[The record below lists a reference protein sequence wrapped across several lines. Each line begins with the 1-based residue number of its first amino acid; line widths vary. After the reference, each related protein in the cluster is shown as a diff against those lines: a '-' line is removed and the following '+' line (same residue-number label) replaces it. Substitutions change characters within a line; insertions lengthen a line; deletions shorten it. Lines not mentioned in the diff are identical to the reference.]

1 MIFLA
6 SPSNPTAT
14 VLNEEELRRLGRVAR
29 EHDLLLVIDEVY
41 CKLIYTGIK
50 HFSVCQ
56 IEEIEDRAILLN
68 SFSKTYAMTGW
79 RVGYTVADAKVVKD
93 LVGFHRAMVSCV
105 NIPSQKACVAAV
117 TGSQDCVDAMLVQ
130 YDRRR
135 KVVDQALRGME
146 GIVSFP
152 CEGAFY
158 FFPRFNHPMPS
169 REMTGYLADK
179 GILVRSG
186 TEFGENGQ
194 GHIRIAFATSVEVL
208 EEGMSRLRGALADLG

>member
-1 MIFLA
+1 
-6 SPSNPTAT
+6 
-14 VLNEEELRRLGRVAR
+14 
-29 EHDLLLVIDEVY
+29 
-41 CKLIYTGIK
+41 
-50 HFSVCQ
+50 
-56 IEEIEDRAILLN
+56 
-68 SFSKTYAMTGW
+68 MTGW
-79 RVGYTVADAKVVKD
+79 RVGYTVADARVVKD

-117 TGSQDCVDAMLVQ
+117 MGPQDCVDAMLAQ

-135 KVVDQALRGME
+135 EVVDQALRGME
-146 GIVSFP
+146 GIASFP

-169 REMTGYLADK
+169 REMTAYLADK

-208 EEGMSRLRGALADLG
+208 EEGMSRLRGALRDLG